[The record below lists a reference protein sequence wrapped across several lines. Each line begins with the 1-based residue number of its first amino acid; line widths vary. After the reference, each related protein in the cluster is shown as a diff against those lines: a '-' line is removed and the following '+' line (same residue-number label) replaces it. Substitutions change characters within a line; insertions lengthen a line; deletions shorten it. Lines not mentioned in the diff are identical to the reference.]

1 LADFCVFADAEAK
14 AAATAAAFAFYAAQ
28 LKLN

>member
-14 AAATAAAFAFYAAQ
+14 AAAAAFAFYAAQ